1 MIASIVVAVFFIL
14 VIGVPVVV
22 DLLYPLWRD
31 GCWHDWEILDRRSWS
46 WCREEAEGSVH
57 HSFLSSVE
65 DLRFVR
71 KVCLNCGKI
80 EDQIAAEIVKQRAEI
95 KEHNQRQMLAEELAV
110 ADGRMTL
117 CPECKLPRPKAD
129 TGRCFRCVSR
139 RVAEVAAE
147 RTTGHV

>member
-1 MIASIVVAVFFIL
+1 MIGWIIVISFFSL
-14 VIGVPVVV
+14 FIGVRIAIG
-22 DLLYPLWRD
+22 LYPAWRD
-31 GCWHDWEILDRRSWS
+31 GCWHDWEILERKTWL
-46 WCREEAEGSVH
+46 WCRHEAEGNAGRP
-57 HSFLSSVE
+57 LSYCG
-65 DLRFVR
+65 DDQKFVR

-80 EDQIAAEIVKQRAEI
+80 EDQIAAEVAKERAEI

-117 CPECKLPRPKAD
+117 CPECKLPRPRAD

-147 RTTGHV
+147 RNARNA